1 MYVTVRPRLTY
12 MEKTQVYLRK
22 DELDALRKAAA
33 RSGRSVAE
41 LVREAIRTV
50 VLKPSAAG
58 PIAIWDG
65 TPRRTSIEHDSVHDE
80 P

>member
-1 MYVTVRPRLTY
+1 MYILTY

-22 DELDALRKAAA
+22 DELDALRAAA
-33 RSGRSVAE
+33 KRSGRSVAE
-41 LVREAIRTV
+41 LVRDAVRKV
-50 VLKPSAAG
+50 VLKPETSG

-65 TPRRTSIEHDSVHDE
+65 ELKRISIDHDTVHDE